1 MVLLM
6 DMTYYSAII
15 FIEIFEAIVMLFLMS
30 NSMIFNKKYRHIFS
44 LEFIILMI
52 IVLTEWLNTFLD
64 GFPHQYISI
73 HYLVKFVEF
82 SLTPALPA
90 AVIIALAK
98 GKAKTVAE
106 ILVMGNFLFLLIS
119 IPFGFVFYMDD
130 NNMYKRGQGY
140 PIFVLIY
147 AVATSMLIWGIIAIG
162 RKYQNSNNIVLW
174 VGCIFAVSGIGIQL
188 LAPDVRTSW
197 LTVEGALIMSYL
209 YLEGLIMQNDR
220 LTSLLNRFAY
230 EKHLDEIRYRTAIIV
245 FDVDEFK
252 SINDEYGHTA
262 GDAALELIGEAIKK
276 IFSKEGLC
284 YRIGGDEFCV
294 ILKKKSVIS
303 RGINEG
309 KLDELI
315 EVFNKR
321 IEQLKSDDPRITG
334 VSIGYA
340 FTDETETPNLTFQI
354 ADRNMYYN
362 KEKRR
367 EQSVRTFK

>member
-1 MVLLM
+1 M

-15 FIEIFEAIVMLFLMS
+15 FIEIFEAIVMLFLMH
-30 NSMIFNKKYRHIFS
+30 NSMVFNNKYRRIFS

-52 IVLTEWLNTFLD
+52 IVFTEWLNTYLN
-64 GFPHQYISI
+64 GFPQQYVSI

-82 SLTPALPA
+82 SLTPALPCV
-90 AVIIALAK
+90 VIIALAK
-98 GKAKTVAE
+98 GKIRTVAE
-106 ILVMGNFLFLLIS
+106 ILIMGNFLFLLIS
-119 IPFGFVFYMDD
+119 IPFRFVFYMDE
-130 NNMYKRGQGY
+130 NNEYTRGTGY

-147 AVATSMLIWGIIAIG
+147 VVATSMLVWGIVTIG
-162 RKYQNSNNIVLW
+162 RKYQNSNNLVLW
-174 VGCIFAVSGIGIQL
+174 IGCVFAISGVGIQL
-188 LAPDVRTSW
+188 MAPTVRTSW

-209 YLEGLIMQNDR
+209 YIEGLLMQNDK

-230 EKHLDEIRYRTAIIV
+230 EKHLDTIKYRTAIIV
-245 FDVDEFK
+245 FDVDKFK

-262 GDAALELIGEAIKK
+262 GDAALELIGAAIKK
-276 IFSKEGLC
+276 TFAKEGLC

-303 RGINEG
+303 RGINER

-315 EVFNKR
+315 EIFNKR
-321 IEQLKSDDPRITG
+321 VDKLKNDDPRITG

-340 FTDETETPNLTFQI
+340 FTDETETPDLAFQI
-354 ADRNMYYN
+354 ADKNMYIN

-367 EQSVRTFK
+367 RGQ